1 MRSGNDPQNSLNVF
15 RPDSATGT
23 AVIAASDSEAEI
35 KQVERAEALL
45 HSDGEA
51 EINRNDAF
59 ERLLYRDCLPLFLYP
74 RFEPA
79 GSFCLRRSYKP
90 KAIHGTNPAD
100 FLPQGYPAFFH
111 IHVPGPLESSA
122 SDV

>member
-23 AVIAASDSEAEI
+23 AFIAASDSEAEI

-51 EINRNDAF
+51 EINRKKS
-59 ERLLYRDCLPLFLYP
+59 
-74 RFEPA
+74 PA
-79 GSFCLRRSYKP
+79 RIPSL
-90 KAIHGTNPAD
+90 
-100 FLPQGYPAFFH
+100 
-111 IHVPGPLESSA
+111 
-122 SDV
+122 DVF